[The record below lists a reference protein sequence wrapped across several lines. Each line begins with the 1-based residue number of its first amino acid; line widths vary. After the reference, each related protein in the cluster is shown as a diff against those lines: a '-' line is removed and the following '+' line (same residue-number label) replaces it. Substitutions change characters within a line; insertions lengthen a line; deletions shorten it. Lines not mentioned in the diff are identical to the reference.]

1 MKIQDLDSKCKTLRE
16 ELSKIGGVD
25 HNKSAS
31 KRIRLILG
39 QLKNS
44 IVELRRELVEMD
56 KGE

>member
-1 MKIQDLDSKCKTLRE
+1 MKIQDLDSECKILRE
-16 ELSKIGGVD
+16 ELSRVGGVN

-44 IVELRRELVEMD
+44 IAELRRELIEMD
-56 KGE
+56 KG